1 MEDCIFCKIVAGQI
15 PSDIVY
21 RDDKVIAF
29 KDIHP
34 VMQVHLLIIPREH
47 ITYLTDLKENQE
59 ELVGHMILVANKLA
73 RQNGIAEK
81 GFRIVINVG
90 DDGGQVVKHLHI
102 HLLGGRRLSE
112 KMG

>member
-1 MEDCIFCKIVAGQI
+1 
-15 PSDIVY
+15 
-21 RDDKVIAF
+21 
-29 KDIHP
+29 
-34 VMQVHLLIIPREH
+34 MQVHLLIIPKQH
-47 ITYLTDLKENQE
+47 IAYLTDLKDNQE
-59 ELVGHMILVANKLA
+59 DLIGHMILVANKLA